1 MANATTAPTTLLGQL
16 ASFSQL
22 TLVRQIVF
30 MLLLASSIA
39 LGVSVVLW
47 SRDQDYSVLFADA
60 SAQDNADIITVL
72 EQNQVKYQIDPR
84 SGVIS
89 VPTSQVQQTRLQ
101 LATQGLPRTSNSGF
115 NSLEQGSALGT
126 SNFVEQTRYNR
137 ALEQELV
144 TTIKLIRGV
153 RDARV
158 HLSIPKQNSFV
169 RSGSKPSASVMLD
182 LAGTQAISDIQI
194 AGIAHLVSSSVAGM
208 DSANVSIVDQKGTL
222 LSKALDSEYQASS
235 EQMKFTRELEQ
246 EYTQRIMSI
255 LSPVVGDGKVRAQVT
270 AELDFTVVETTQENY
285 DPAAV
290 VIRSEQTQEENR
302 ISDMALPGELSP
314 NPPFQNNANAAL
326 ANADIATIDQAN
338 LTQQNLQARSNGQ
351 VRLNSTRNY
360 EIDRSVSHRRSVPGS
375 ISRLSVAVVVDLQ
388 PPPQAN
394 EEGQLTPV
402 AADPVQA
409 AEKIARL
416 TQLVKDTI
424 GYSEARG
431 DSVNVISEVF
441 TTAAPLPEPEPAPI
455 WQEAWVMSAAKQAGA
470 SLVVLLLIFGVLRPA
485 MKTVIKPM
493 VTLAGPT
500 HVLGAGSA
508 AGALSVGGPVS
519 SGLLTAEE
527 LQDKMPEKSEYD
539 HNLQLAQNLV
549 KNEPARAARM
559 IKEWVA
565 ND

>member
-1 MANATTAPTTLLGQL
+1 MANAITAPTTLLGQIT
-16 ASFSQL
+16 SFSQL
-22 TLVRQIVF
+22 TIVRQVVF
-30 MLLLASSIA
+30 MLILASSIA

-60 SAQDNADIITVL
+60 SSQDNADIITVL
-72 EQNQVKYQIDPR
+72 EQNQVDYQIDPR
-84 SGVIS
+84 SGAIS

-101 LATQGLPRTSNSGF
+101 LATQGLPRTSSSTGF
-115 NSLEQGSALGT
+115 DALNEGSALGT

-169 RSGSKPSASVMLD
+169 RSGNKPSASVMLD
-182 LAGTQAISDIQI
+182 LVGTQAISDIQI
-194 AGIAHLVSSSVAGM
+194 AGVAHLVSSSVAGM
-208 DSANVSIVDQKGTL
+208 DSENVSIVDQKGNL
-222 LSKALDSEYQASS
+222 LSKQLGNEFQASS

-255 LSPVVGDGKVRAQVT
+255 LGPVVGDGNVRAQVT
-270 AELDFTVVETTQENY
+270 AELDFTVVETTEENY
-285 DPAAV
+285 DPAEV

-302 ISDMALPGELSP
+302 VNPGAVLPGELSP
-314 NPPFQNNANAAL
+314 NPPLLDDPNAAL
-326 ANADIATIDQAN
+326 ANADIVAIDQAN
-338 LTQQNLQARSNGQ
+338 AAQQTAQQAQTNSQ

-388 PPPQAN
+388 PPPAN
-394 EEGQLTPV
+394 ADGET
-402 AADPVQA
+402 AAAAIDPA
-409 AEKIARL
+409 LAEEKIVRL

-424 GYSEARG
+424 GYNESRG
-431 DSVNVISEVF
+431 DSVNVISEIF
-441 TTAAPLPEPEPAPI
+441 TAATPLPEEEPMPI
-455 WQEAWVMSAAKQAGA
+455 WQQSWVASVAKQVGA

-485 MKTVIKPM
+485 MKTVIKPAAA
-493 VTLAGPT
+493 LAGPQ
-500 HVLGAGSA
+500 HMLSVAGVSNLA
-508 AGALSVGGPVS
+508 AGGT
-519 SGLLTAEE
+519 LLPSEHMQE
-527 LQDKMPEKSEYD
+527 NMPEKSEYD
-539 HNLQLAQNLV
+539 QNLQLAQNLV

-559 IKEWVA
+559 IREWVA

>member
-1 MANATTAPTTLLGQL
+1 M
-16 ASFSQL
+16 
-22 TLVRQIVF
+22 VI
-30 MLLLASSIA
+30 LASSIA

-60 SAQDNADIITVL
+60 SAQDNADIVAVL
-72 EQNQVKYQIDPR
+72 EQNQIPYEIDAR

-89 VPTSQVQQTRLQ
+89 VPTAQVQQTRLT
-101 LATQGLPRTSNSGF
+101 LATQGLPRAANTGF
-115 NSLEQGSALGT
+115 DSLQEGSALGT
-126 SNFVEQTRYNR
+126 SNFVEQARYNR

-169 RSGSKPSASVMLD
+169 RTGMKPSASVMLD
-182 LAGTQAISDIQI
+182 IAGSQSISDIQI

-208 DSANVSIVDQKGTL
+208 DSANVSIVDQKGSL
-222 LSKALDSEYQASS
+222 LSKELDSEFQASN

-246 EYTQRIMSI
+246 EYTQRIMGI
-255 LSPVVGDGKVRAQVT
+255 LGPVVGDGKVRAQVT
-270 AELDFTVVETTQENY
+270 AELDFTVVETTEENY
-285 DPAAV
+285 DPNEV

-302 ISDMALPGELSP
+302 IDPTAALPGQLSP
-314 NPPFQNNANAAL
+314 SPPIQTDPNALL
-326 ANADIATIDQAN
+326 ANADIVAIDQAN
-338 LTQQNLQARSNGQ
+338 VSLQQPNQTLITTPT
-351 VRLNSTRNY
+351 RLNSTRNY

-375 ISRLSVAVVVDLQ
+375 IGRLSVAVVVDLQ
-388 PPPQAN
+388 PPVV
-394 EEGQLTPV
+394 EGTEAPAV
-402 AADPVQA
+402 DPAQT

-424 GYSEARG
+424 GFNEARG
-431 DSVNVISEVF
+431 DSVNVISETF
-441 TTAAPLPEPEPAPI
+441 TAPTPLPEEEPTPI
-455 WQEAWVMSAAKQAGA
+455 WQQSWISSAAKQLGA

-493 VTLAGPT
+493 VTLGGPQQLLSGGVQGGAMAVAGPG
-500 HVLGAGSA
+500 GA
-508 AGALSVGGPVS
+508 
-519 SGLLTAEE
+519 LLTAEQMQE
-527 LQDKMPEKSEYD
+527 KMPEKSEYD
-539 HNLQLAQNLV
+539 MNLQLAQNLV